1 MLIHVLKEEKENLT
15 QRKGDQPL
23 TGLHPRVER
32 GTEKPSPVTAEKDI
46 YKHMGKLR
54 RTGL

>member
-1 MLIHVLKEEKENLT
+1 MLISMLKEEKENLA
-15 QRKGDQPL
+15 QRKRDQL
-23 TGLHPRVER
+23 LGGVHPKVER

-54 RTGL
+54 RMDL